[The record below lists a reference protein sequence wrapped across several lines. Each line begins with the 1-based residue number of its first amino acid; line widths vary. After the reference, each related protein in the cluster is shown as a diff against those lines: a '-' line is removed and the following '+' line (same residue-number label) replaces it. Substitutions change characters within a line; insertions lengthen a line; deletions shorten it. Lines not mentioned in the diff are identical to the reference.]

1 MIDDDPSND
10 DEFFAEAT
18 IHWAISLLVMIGTV
32 ALFIVTVA
40 YSV

>member
-1 MIDDDPSND
+1 MIDDSSNE

-18 IHWAISLLVMIGTV
+18 IHWAVSILVMVGTV
-32 ALFIVTVA
+32 ALFILTVA